1 MKLVFFLC
9 GFALFFSQASFS
21 KDNFQRN
28 EYNLGG
34 ILDATKIDANND
46 SIEDFILAANQITV
60 ENSDQTYVIA
70 SNLDEIQ
77 CKAHV
82 NSDPK
87 ETKLLILHGQSREVH
102 HLSQAHLIL
111 PCVGDFHGAKY
122 GMSFISQ
129 QALSKSLGYD
139 LVSDP
144 NQMLV
149 VIPTEAGID
158 TYLYWTGE
166 RYQLFYPPEEP

>member
-1 MKLVFFLC
+1 
-9 GFALFFSQASFS
+9 
-21 KDNFQRN
+21 
-28 EYNLGG
+28 
-34 ILDATKIDANND
+34 
-46 SIEDFILAANQITV
+46 
-60 ENSDQTYVIA
+60 
-70 SNLDEIQ
+70 LDEIQ

-87 ETKLLILHGQSREVH
+87 ETKLLILHG
-102 HLSQAHLIL
+102 SQRMHPYFPRRHLIL

>member
-9 GFALFFSQASFS
+9 GFSLCFSQASFS
-21 KDNFQRN
+21 KDNFQRK
-28 EYNLGG
+28 EYNLGEM
-34 ILDATKIDANND
+34 LDAIKVDANND

-60 ENSDQTYVIA
+60 ENSDQTYVIT

-77 CKAHV
+77 CKAYV
-82 NSDPK
+82 NSDQK

-102 HLSQAHLIL
+102 HLSQAHLIV

-129 QALSKSLGYD
+129 QALSKSLGYE

-144 NQMLV
+144 NQILV